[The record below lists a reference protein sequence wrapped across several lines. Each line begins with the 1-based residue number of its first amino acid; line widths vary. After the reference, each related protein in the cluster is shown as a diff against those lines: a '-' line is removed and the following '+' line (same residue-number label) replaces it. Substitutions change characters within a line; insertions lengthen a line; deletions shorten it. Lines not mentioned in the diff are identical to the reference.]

1 MKRLN
6 LYFFF
11 ASLYVLSAC
20 EGPVG
25 PEGLPGPQGPAGEDG
40 LDGINILGQ
49 VFEVE
54 GDFNAGNEYGF
65 GFEFPADEVE
75 VFESDAILVYISW
88 DQIEVTDE
96 PPINIWRL
104 LPQSAF
110 LEGGTLQYNYDHTFT
125 DVNIFLDGT
134 IDLSTL
140 TNEYTQNQLFR
151 IVIVPADYVPNAR
164 MDIDYSNYEDVI
176 RTFGIDDTNVKR
188 Y

>member
-1 MKRLN
+1 MKKTVLP
-6 LYFFF
+6 LFF
-11 ASLYVLSAC
+11 AFLYVLVAC

-25 PEGLPGPQGPAGEDG
+25 PEGIPGPQGPPGEDG
-40 LDGINILGQ
+40 EGGLIGS

-65 GFEFPADEVE
+65 GFEFPSDEIE
-75 VFESDAILVYISW
+75 VFESDAVLIYISW

-104 LPQSAF
+104 LPQTVF
-110 LEGGTLQYNYDHTFT
+110 LEGGALQYNYDHTFT

-134 IDLSTL
+134 IDFSTL
-140 TNEYTQNQLFR
+140 GDEYTQNQLFR
-151 IVIVPADYVPNAR
+151 IVIIPAGFIDPNAR
-164 MDIDYSNYEDVI
+164 MDIDYSNYEEVI
-176 RTFGIDDTNVKR
+176 HTFGLDDSNVKR